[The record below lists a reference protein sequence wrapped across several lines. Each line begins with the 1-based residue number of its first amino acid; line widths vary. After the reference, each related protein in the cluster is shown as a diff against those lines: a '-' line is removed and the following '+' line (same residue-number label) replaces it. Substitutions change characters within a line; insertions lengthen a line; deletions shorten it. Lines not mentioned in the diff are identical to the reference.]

1 MKRFSFAF
9 LISFA
14 LSSIAQAVTIWGPP
28 VALGSGSVR
37 SFVEASDTGEPL
49 AIGVAFPREALQ
61 GLPEHEPGQYV
72 VSLPTVVFLP
82 PYNHIVLNWMPHG
95 HEPDSIY
102 GKPHFDFHFY
112 LISPAQREAITCQ
125 GDDHAV
131 CMQMAPANQI
141 PPFYVPTPE
150 PVPQMG
156 WHWVDPRSPEYNG
169 QPFTS
174 TFIYGF
180 YGGKM
185 NFLEPMITQEF
196 IQTTTAFESPIS
208 MAEAVAETGYY
219 PARYTLEYNEELG
232 LHMIT
237 MRDLIKKEAAK
248 EQTPSGR
255 KLRAGN

>member
-1 MKRFSFAF
+1 MKWLSVGLLVFT
-9 LISFA
+9 

-28 VALGSGSVR
+28 TALGGASVR

-61 GLPEHEPGQYV
+61 GLSEHEPAEYAV
-72 VSLPTVVFLP
+72 ALPTVVSLP

-112 LISPAQREAITCQ
+112 LISPEQRLAISCL
-125 GDDHAV
+125 GEDEVV
-131 CMQMAPANQI
+131 CMQMPAQNQQ
-141 PPFYVPTPE
+141 PPFYVGGPGG
-150 PVPQMG
+150 VPQMG
-156 WHWVDPRSPEYNG
+156 WHWVDLRSPEYNG

-180 YGGKM
+180 YAGKM
-185 NFLEPMITQEF
+185 NFLEPMITRDF
-196 IQTTTAFESPIS
+196 IQATTAFESPVP
-208 MAEAVAETGYY
+208 MAEAVAETGFY
-219 PARYTLEYNEELG
+219 PAKYTLEYNEEMG

-237 MRDLIKKEAAK
+237 MRDLTKKEAAK
-248 EQTPSGR
+248 GQKPSGR
-255 KLRAGN
+255 NTRGEH